1 MLVWSPDAVEP
12 MVKPTTKVVGF
23 CLGTGKGDR
32 GMAQRRG
39 KGRALRIYTI
49 IMFLVCILAGIAIGW
64 LTTKGNLEAAQ
75 IMGENLKAENEQYAS
90 SLEEANQQAILA
102 NVTIENLEQ
111 KLAESERFG
120 TYWWERAH
128 PREFKSV
135 DELKAWLAQD
145 DTESTLYIFGA
156 ACLSNYDC
164 DDYAVALERNAL
176 LDGYAVSLQIENDHV
191 LNSTVIGNEIYFIE
205 PQSDEVWF
213 WGYRDR

>member
-1 MLVWSPDAVEP
+1 

-32 GMAQRRG
+32 GMALGRG
-39 KGRALRIYTI
+39 KGRALRIYTV
-49 IMFLVCILAGIAIGW
+49 IMFLVCMLAGIAIGW
-64 LTTKGNLEAAQ
+64 LTTRGDLEAAQ
-75 IMGENLKAENEQYAS
+75 IMGDSLKAENEQYAS

-120 TYWWERAH
+120 DYWWERAH
-128 PREFKSV
+128 PREFKSL

-156 ACLSNYDC
+156 GCISTYDC
-164 DDYAVALERNAL
+164 DDFAVALERNAL
-176 LDGYAVSLQIENDHV
+176 LDGYAVSIQIENDHV
-191 LNSTVIGNEIYFIE
+191 LNSTIIGNEIYFIE